1 MSPAELTKVRDA
13 LAATQTVNGVTSPAG
28 AAVDVTIVEP
38 SCATAMPAPSQ
49 SGAPQNAFDCNEQTA
64 WMSATPFGDRA
75 PSTFL
80 VQLPGARAFDGVSL
94 VGSAATPTTVTYAM
108 WLSANGEPLA
118 QLAGG
123 SFSISSPTGAALPP
137 VSVPLGNYS
146 QLFVEIT
153 GATPI
158 AINEVRLL
166 GPVAAVPPA
175 PEVTSISPEIGAL
188 PGGAGVSIAG
198 TNLDLLT
205 GVTFGSAPASVT
217 AISPTTL
224 AVVSP
229 AGVTGPVDVTVT
241 TIGGSS
247 VAGQFVYRG
256 PPSVTGL
263 SPVTGYTTGGTSVTI
278 AGDDHREHRHLAHGR
293 QSGRPRRPG
302 GRPGDHALRD
312 ERVRRRQRLHLPAPA
327 ARDHERRSVGGLD
340 RRRHECDDYRDQSER
355 WRLHR
360 RDLRHAAIVFTA
372 DCAQW
377 HTDHRDGAAVC
388 GVRTR

>member
-118 QLAGG
+118 QLASG

-229 AGVTGPVDVTVT
+229 AGVNGLVDVQVT
-241 TIGGSS
+241 TPYGTSASGGAS
-247 VAGQFVYRG
+247 VFTYLRPPPVITSVG
-256 PPSVTGL
+256 PLVGSTA
-263 SPVTGYTTGGTSVTI
+263 GGTSVTI
-278 AGDDHREHRHLAHGR
+278 TGTNLNGGGSTAVTFDTQPSFSLQIAP
-293 QSGRPRRPG
+293 SGTQIIATAPPSAVSG
-302 GRPGDHALRD
+302 PVDI
-312 ERVRRRQRLHLPAPA
+312 RVT
-327 ARDHERRSVGGLD
+327 
-340 RRRHECDDYRDQSER
+340 
-355 WRLHR
+355 
-360 RDLRHAAIVFTA
+360 TA
-372 DCAQW
+372 DGTSAL
-377 HTDHRDGAAVC
+377 GAAA
-388 GVRTR
+388 GRSLHDIYLH